1 MADQPFDVV
10 VIGAV
15 GMDTNVY
22 LPRENLNFEVEAT
35 FCANRDCVGQAG
47 GYSCRQ
53 FAALGHRTAFIGAV
67 GDDHPGRLI
76 REVLSREGIDL
87 TGLFIDPEGTK
98 RSINLVHS
106 DGRRNN
112 FYDGRGAMT
121 IEPDLE
127 HCRAILRGA
136 RLAHFNI
143 VNWSR
148 FLLPIARELG
158 VTISTDLQDVV
169 EIDDAYRRD
178 YVEQSDLLFFSCVNF
193 DDPRPFIDHFFEVSP
208 AEIIITGLGARG
220 CAVATREGVE
230 IFDPVEMNEPVVD
243 TNGAGD
249 CLAVGFLSSHVLGDH
264 SLAESA
270 RRGQICARHMC
281 TQRSEGTRFLTRGE
295 LDKL

>member
-1 MADQPFDVV
+1 MADQAFEAV

-15 GMDTNVY
+15 GIDTNVY
-22 LPRENLNFEVEAT
+22 LPCERLDFEVEAT
-35 FCANRDCVGQAG
+35 FCSSRDCVGQAG
-47 GYSCRQ
+47 GYSSRQ

-67 GDDHPGRLI
+67 GDDHPGRMI
-76 REVLSREGIDL
+76 REALAGEGIDL
-87 TGLFIDPEGTK
+87 TGLFTDPEGTK
-98 RSINLVHS
+98 RSINLMYS

-148 FLLPIARELG
+148 LLLPVAREQG
-158 VTISTDLQDVV
+158 VTVSTDLQDVV

-178 YVEQSDLLFFSCVNF
+178 YVEQSDILFFSCVNF
-193 DDPRPFIDHFFEVSP
+193 DDPRPFIEHFFEVGR
-208 AEIIITGLGARG
+208 AEIIVTGLGARG
-220 CAVATREGVE
+220 CAVATREGIE
-230 IFDPVEMNEPVVD
+230 FFEPVTMDEPVID

-264 SLAESA
+264 SLEESA

-281 TQRSEGTRFLTRGE
+281 TQRSERTRFLTRGG